1 MKTRLLLVLMF
12 LFPFVVIAQDEMIAD
27 EATIEG
33 SFFAVIVSDVEASRN
48 WYQTVLGLE
57 QVSRATER
65 DRYDIINM
73 SGPGLFVELLELGA
87 AAERPGGQIEGPFKV
102 GMLVDDLTAFAA
114 GLPAA
119 ESEANIVYDQRN
131 EVLILQLKDPD
142 NNTVQ
147 VMQYAG
153 DQSDE

>member
-1 MKTRLLLVLMF
+1 MKIRALVCLLACLSTVTH
-12 LFPFVVIAQDEMIAD
+12 ADEPV

-33 SFFAVIVSDVEASRN
+33 SFFAMIVSDVDASRN

-57 QVSRATER
+57 EVSRSTER
-65 DRYDIINM
+65 GRYDIINM
-73 SGPGLFVELLELGA
+73 AGPGLFVELLELDA

-114 GLPAA
+114 ALPATTA
-119 ESEANIVYDQRN
+119 EANIIYDQKN
-131 EVLILQLKDPD
+131 NVVLLQLKDLD

-147 VMQYAG
+147 VMQKVK
-153 DQSDE
+153 E

>member
-1 MKTRLLLVLMF
+1 MKIRALVFLLAC
-12 LFPFVVIAQDEMIAD
+12 IAITAHADETV

-33 SFFAVIVSDVEASRN
+33 SFFAMIVSDVEASRN

-57 QVSRATER
+57 EVSRSTER
-65 DRYDIINM
+65 GRYDIINM
-73 SGPGLFVELLELGA
+73 AGPGLFVELLELDA

-114 GLPAA
+114 GLPATTA
-119 ESEANIVYDQRN
+119 EANIIYDQKN
-131 EVLILQLKDPD
+131 SVVLLQLKDLD

-147 VMQYAG
+147 VMQKV
-153 DQSDE
+153 EE

>member
-1 MKTRLLLVLMF
+1 MKTPLLLLLI
-12 LFPFVVIAQDEMIAD
+12 LFPVLASSGVRAAD
-27 EATIEG
+27 ARIEG
-33 SFFAVIVSDVEASRN
+33 SFFAVIVNDVEASRN

-57 QVSRATER
+57 QVSRSTER

-73 SGPGLFVELLELGA
+73 AGPGLFVELLELSA
-87 AAERPGGQIEGPFKV
+87 AATRPGGQIEGPFKV

-114 GLPAA
+114 ALPSTA
-119 ESEANIVYDQRN
+119 SDANIIYDQKN

-147 VMQYAG
+147 VMQLAK
-153 DQSDE
+153 E

>member
-1 MKTRLLLVLMF
+1 MKKRLLVMLLVFFSAALSAEE
-12 LFPFVVIAQDEMIAD
+12 VT
-27 EATIEG
+27 EARIEG
-33 SFFAVIVSDVEASRN
+33 SFFAIIVNDVEASRN

-57 QVSRATER
+57 EISRSTER

-73 SGPGLFVELLELGA
+73 SGPGLFVELLQLSA
-87 AAERPGGQIEGPFKV
+87 AATRPGGQIEGPFKV

-114 GLPAA
+114 VLPSTA
-119 ESEANIVYDQRN
+119 SDANIIYDQKN

-147 VMQYAG
+147 IMQLTK
-153 DQSDE
+153 E

>member
-1 MKTRLLLVLMF
+1 MKTRLLILLLACF
-12 LFPFVVIAQDEMIAD
+12 ATAAHADEPA
-27 EATIEG
+27 EATIQG
-33 SFFAVIVSDVEASRN
+33 SYFALIVSDVEASRS

-57 QVSRATER
+57 EISRSTER

-73 SGPGLFVELLELGA
+73 AGPGLFVELLELDA

-114 GLPAA
+114 GLPATTA
-119 ESEANIVYDQRN
+119 EANIIYDQEN
-131 EVLILQLKDPD
+131 GVVLLQLKDLD

-147 VMQYAG
+147 VMQRV
-153 DQSDE
+153 EE

>member
-1 MKTRLLLVLMF
+1 MKTRLLILLLACF
-12 LFPFVVIAQDEMIAD
+12 TTAAHADEPA
-27 EATIEG
+27 EATIQG
-33 SFFAVIVSDVEASRN
+33 SYFALIVSDVEASRS

-57 QVSRATER
+57 EISRSTER

-73 SGPGLFVELLELGA
+73 AGPGLFVELLELDA

-114 GLPAA
+114 GLPATTA
-119 ESEANIVYDQRN
+119 EANIIYDQEN
-131 EVLILQLKDPD
+131 GVVLLQLKDLD

-147 VMQYAG
+147 VMQRV
-153 DQSDE
+153 EE